1 VNVDH
6 RPAPGVAV
14 CAAARDGLPLA
25 PASIDY
31 AVAMHVLQD
40 LPYDEIAL
48 ALRELRRVIVPGGV
62 LRVGVPDLDR
72 AIAAYLRGDAAYFY
86 VPDTD
91 AERVGAKLVT
101 QIVWYGSVRTPFTY
115 DFARESLARAGFA
128 CTWRCDF
135 RTTRSEHPEIVSLDN
150 RERETLFVEA
160 A

>member
-72 AIAAYLRGDAAYFY
+72 AIAAYLRGDAA
-86 VPDTD
+86 
-91 AERVGAKLVT
+91 
-101 QIVWYGSVRTPFTY
+101 
-115 DFARESLARAGFA
+115 
-128 CTWRCDF
+128 
-135 RTTRSEHPEIVSLDN
+135 
-150 RERETLFVEA
+150 
-160 A
+160 